1 MNKQIKTVKKIV
13 ATYFLNDKGKPFKLT
28 NGQALFFIAITNKK
42 FRWVWMSAPTRYGKT
57 ETLAIALIYCAVF
70 YHLKIPIVGGSQDKA
85 AKIMEY
91 VVQHLGDHP
100 DLYAGLLNIQDIHD
114 VDKLKVTV
122 SKKVLRWNDG
132 GWIYITSVD
141 SRSKVKEGEGV
152 VGEGGDIV
160 VLEEA
165 GLIKNVEQFSKVVRM
180 PEEDGG
186 WGKLI
191 MSGNCIEG
199 SVFEKAYNNPLYK
212 KIRIDLEQAVA
223 EGRFTQS
230 YLDEKKTQTTSKDWK
245 RYYLVAFPLAN
256 EFTYFKPTKYD
267 LLPKELKYY
276 GSIDPSLG
284 ESKKSSKIG
293 IIVIGKDAKGQEY
306 EVESIVKHI
315 KPEEAIRIIFN
326 FPYTFQRFGFEAIA
340 FQKYF
345 LKLTKAKS
353 KELGL
358 NIPFEGLTQSKNKTE
373 RIESLEPPINTG
385 IILFKGDNQLW
396 EDMQEYPK
404 TEFLDGLDALEMAHK
419 LCEKMPTRIAFG
431 DDSW

>member
-1 MNKQIKTVKKIV
+1 MNKQIAIVTQIV
-13 ATYFLNDKGKPFKLT
+13 ATYFRNSKGEPFKLT
-28 NGQALFFIAITNKK
+28 HGEALFFIAITNKK
-42 FRWVWMSAPTRYGKT
+42 FRWLWLSAPTRYGKT

-70 YHLKIPIVGGSQDKA
+70 YHLKIPIVGGSEDKA

-141 SRSKVKEGEGV
+141 SRSKIKEGEGV

-165 GLIKNVEQFSKVVRM
+165 GLIKNEEQFSKVVRM
-180 PEEDGG
+180 PEEDAG

-199 SVFEKAYNNPLYK
+199 SVFEKAFNNPLYK
-212 KIRIDLEQAVA
+212 KIRIGLEQAVA
-223 EGRFTQS
+223 EGRFTQA

-293 IIVIGKDAKGQEY
+293 IVVIGKDEKGQEY

-326 FPYTFQRFGFEAIA
+326 LPYTFQRFAFESIA

-419 LCEKMPTRIAFG
+419 LCEKQAPRIAFG
-431 DDSW
+431 DETW